1 MRILYIGNKLSHYGY
16 SPSGVETLGEQ
27 LAEFNDVQSIS
38 NKKNKLVRMADMVLS
53 MIRRYNTYELV
64 LIDTFSGKAFWYA
77 IICSFIAIILNKKYI
92 LILRGGNLPKDI
104 RSKRNIA
111 TYILNYS
118 LYNIV
123 PSHYLD
129 DFLKSINIKSEYIPN
144 FINIGNYR
152 FKNRQFCRPFLFWVR
167 SFHKVYNPQMA
178 ILVLNELQKTFPE
191 AKLCMVG
198 PDKDGSLEHCRK
210 MAVKLGLKDSVQ
222 FTGFLAKDKWVE
234 MSDNFD
240 FFINTT
246 NYDNQPVSVIEAM
259 SLGLPIVSTNAGGLK
274 YLHNNGHDALIV
286 DKNDFHAMVEKI
298 LILLYKPTLVKS
310 LTRNARS
317 KAEAFDWGSIK
328 NSWQRILKS

>member
-118 LYNIV
+118 L
-123 PSHYLD
+123 
-129 DFLKSINIKSEYIPN
+129 
-144 FINIGNYR
+144 
-152 FKNRQFCRPFLFWVR
+152 
-167 SFHKVYNPQMA
+167 
-178 ILVLNELQKTFPE
+178 
-191 AKLCMVG
+191 
-198 PDKDGSLEHCRK
+198 
-210 MAVKLGLKDSVQ
+210 VQ
-222 FTGFLAKDKWVE
+222 
-234 MSDNFD
+234 
-240 FFINTT
+240 
-246 NYDNQPVSVIEAM
+246 
-259 SLGLPIVSTNAGGLK
+259 
-274 YLHNNGHDALIV
+274 
-286 DKNDFHAMVEKI
+286 
-298 LILLYKPTLVKS
+298 
-310 LTRNARS
+310 
-317 KAEAFDWGSIK
+317 
-328 NSWQRILKS
+328 